1 MKLTRLTDSPI
12 LNPIEKNNW
21 EKAAVFNAAAVY
33 HNEKFQ
39 SSTPYFLQILSW
51 NEKQPPQAWT
61 LAISPRTK

>member
-33 HNEKFQ
+33 HNEKFHMI
-39 SSTPYFLQILSW
+39 YR
-51 NEKQPPQAWT
+51 
-61 LAISPRTK
+61 SPDIGGDKK